1 MPERFTQAL
10 MGGTSFSGLVVS
22 TLRVISKA
30 AFAGSD
36 DGLRNGAAAYFA
48 VSALWVGACLVIYAR
63 LERTD
68 VFRHHRRK
76 LFYARE
82 KASRGPTRQSFERAS
97 REGGGSEEDET
108 PDETPR
114 EVREASPTRVSMS
127 GVGDVSG
134 GVSGGD
140 ASGDRTS
147 SYLVTDVRSNAGH
160 DASSLRTRR
169 SSDVVGIVKQIWP
182 HAATVFS
189 VYAVTLS
196 IFPGVLAEDVRN
208 DTLGDWYAVLL
219 ILCFNAFDVV
229 GKMVPSWWPSGFE
242 VLAKRPRTVAAAS
255 AARLFFVPAFLAV
268 SKTRVSF
275 ASQTRLADSP
285 AACVVLVAALGLTNG
300 WYSSVG
306 MMCAPK
312 AVASHDAETCG
323 TVMVLFLL
331 AGLATGAACGWL
343 WV

>member
-1 MPERFTQAL
+1 M
-10 MGGTSFSGLVVS
+10 
-22 TLRVISKA
+22 
-30 AFAGSD
+30 
-36 DGLRNGAAAYFA
+36 
-48 VSALWVGACLVIYAR
+48 
-63 LERTD
+63 
-68 VFRHHRRK
+68 
-76 LFYARE
+76 
-82 KASRGPTRQSFERAS
+82 
-97 REGGGSEEDET
+97 
-108 PDETPR
+108 
-114 EVREASPTRVSMS
+114 
-127 GVGDVSG
+127 
-134 GVSGGD
+134 
-140 ASGDRTS
+140 
-147 SYLVTDVRSNAGH
+147 
-160 DASSLRTRR
+160 
-169 SSDVVGIVKQIWP
+169 WP
-182 HAATVFS
+182 HASTVFS

-242 VLAKRPRTVAAAS
+242 VLAKRPRTVAAAA